1 MPDVLTT
8 IFLAFRNSYSR
19 EYSSFS
25 AGKLRHQTD
34 SYMEIVIMS
43 ESHSNNGVIITT
55 DEQKNIYIA
64 TGCRTNDISE
74 IEAEVST
81 GYG

>member
-1 MPDVLTT
+1 
-8 IFLAFRNSYSR
+8 
-19 EYSSFS
+19 
-25 AGKLRHQTD
+25 
-34 SYMEIVIMS
+34 MEIVIMS